1 MIFMLYL
8 QKDRIESSYFYFRV
22 FGLATFRGPFF
33 CMHPK
38 LIKFFRAALPA
49 SPLVE
54 DTFALQ
60 QEALKRGFIL
70 NPQVLGEDVKEFL
83 KTEAIN
89 PNSTFYKTWEDVVS
103 KDRISLLMDQILHYA
118 STYGTRRTGIP
129 YIPPGEAQ
137 APDFNKYTYI
147 DVISEEALFA
157 RCRDMLYSGI
167 ALKSETVRLLCDAIK
182 QGLRKGVGEIDI
194 DAVRNRE
201 GQAVLCKILDR
212 HPSDPVGLLRYI
224 VYVATFETLL
234 IRSKYLLASIER
246 GAKKFDFTTLSE
258 KELEKLAS
266 IFYRFKPLFLA
277 FKSRASS
284 PNRAVINRIRRMAP
298 RFHRPM
304 EPGFWTSLLGTRPPL
319 ESVAAKLSEP
329 NSFKLVSL
337 LQCVRER
344 ILMSDQKHPRQMY
357 LIRNG
362 KLFVAPPKFSF
373 DAPTLEYYS
382 SLAQM
387 LEAELVRRLS
397 AKACLVRFPAELHLA
412 CPTSEKNFIGNLPF
426 GSYYPMKGHNF
437 FGIYWRNEWGTFDF
451 DLSFINWNGVKIGW
465 NEHYNTGDTVYSG
478 DLTDANPEA
487 SEIIY
492 CKDICPDG
500 TIMCNRYD
508 GISGSRFRFFFG
520 QEDIVDLKAGYMV
533 RPDSIVVSEDLTSD
547 SAEKMLGI
555 VCGARIFLMDLGAGE
570 HQVSVA
576 AHPGEKELIM
586 ARKALSFIDL
596 KDLLLKAGFTESDM
610 PDLDLSTLTKD
621 TLITLFS

>member
-1 MIFMLYL
+1 
-8 QKDRIESSYFYFRV
+8 
-22 FGLATFRGPFF
+22 
-33 CMHPK
+33 MHPR

-49 SPLVE
+49 SPLVA
-54 DTFALQ
+54 DTFELQ

-70 NPQVLGEDVKEFL
+70 NPQVLGEDVREFL

-103 KDRISLLMDQILHYA
+103 KDRLSLLMDQIRHYA
-118 STYGTRRTGIP
+118 STYGTHRTGIP
-129 YIPPGEAQ
+129 YIPPGEAVV
-137 APDFNKYTYI
+137 PDFNKYTYI

-167 ALKSETVRLLCDAIK
+167 ALKSDTVRILCEAIK
-182 QGLRKGVGEIDI
+182 QGLGKGAGSIDI

-224 VYVATFETLL
+224 VYVATCETLL
-234 IRSKYLLASIER
+234 IRSEHLLDSIKR
-246 GAKKFDFTTLSE
+246 GAKKFEFTSLSAE
-258 KELEKLAS
+258 ELEKLAS

-277 FKSRASS
+277 FKSKASS

-298 RFHRPM
+298 RFHQPLK
-304 EPGFWTSLLGTRPPL
+304 PGFWTTLLGTRPPL
-319 ESVAAKLSEP
+319 ESVAEKLSEP

-344 ILMSDQKHPRQMY
+344 ILMYDQSHPRQMY
-357 LIRNG
+357 IIRNG
-362 KLFVAPPKFSF
+362 KLFVAPPKFGA
-373 DAPTLEYYS
+373 DASVLEYYK
-382 SLAQM
+382 SLSQM

-397 AKACLVRFPAELHLA
+397 KKACLVRFPSEVHLT
-412 CPTSEKNFIGNLPF
+412 CPSSEKNFIGNLPF

-437 FGIYWRNEWGTFDF
+437 FGIYWRNEWGAFDF
-451 DLSFINWNGVKIGW
+451 DLSFIDWKGVKVGW
-465 NEHYNTGDTVYSG
+465 NEHYNTGETVYSG

-508 GISGSRFRFFFG
+508 GVHGSRFRFFFG

-533 RPDSIVVSEDLTSD
+533 RPDSIVVNEDITSD
-547 SAEKMLGI
+547 SGEKMLGI

-570 HQVSVA
+570 HAVSVA

-586 ARKALSFIDL
+586 ARKALSFVDL